1 MIDKRKKDK
10 FGNGL
15 IAFLFICI
23 IFLLCYAFKNP
34 ILLYSSNPEVE
45 INHEYDPKKN
55 IQQVFFHLD
64 SDVKISGNININKI
78 TVDIKYLYLKSI
90 GWKFNLLAEQY
101 LFIFENTFFCS
112 IFFSLLMKANE

>member
-45 INHEYDPKKN
+45 INHEYDPKTN
-55 IQQVFFHLD
+55 IQQVFYHSDSSVQVSSDIDTKKVGNYTNVIKLRDDEPSGYYCLD
-64 SDVKISGNININKI
+64 GI
-78 TVDIKYLYLKSI
+78 
-90 GWKFNLLAEQY
+90 
-101 LFIFENTFFCS
+101 FI
-112 IFFSLLMKANE
+112 

>member
-45 INHEYDPKKN
+45 INHEYDPKDN
-55 IQQVFFHLD
+55 IQQVFFHVRAID
-64 SDVKISGNININKI
+64 DVQNGIR
-78 TVDIKYLYLKSI
+78 
-90 GWKFNLLAEQY
+90 
-101 LFIFENTFFCS
+101 LFIDQEIS
-112 IFFSLLMKANE
+112 IQIKLEIMKSHIN